1 MIDCKQVLTSLYAYL
16 DNDLEQPVKVEIKTH
31 IELCRA
37 CFGCLEF
44 EQLLREHMKKKT
56 YSVCPDQLKFRIKRL
71 FQEFDV

>member
-1 MIDCKQVLTSLYAYL
+1 MIDCKQVLSSIYAYL
-16 DNDLEQPVKVEIKTH
+16 DNDLEKGVLVEIRTH

-56 YSVCPDQLKFRIKRL
+56 NHCCPDKLKLRIKNL
-71 FQEFDV
+71 IEEFES

>member
-1 MIDCKQVLTSLYAYL
+1 MIDCRQVLTSIYGYL
-16 DNDLEQPVKVEIKTH
+16 DNDLDQPAMIEIKTH

-56 YSVCPDQLKFRIKRL
+56 HQSCPEKVKLRIKRL
-71 FQEFDV
+71 VDEF